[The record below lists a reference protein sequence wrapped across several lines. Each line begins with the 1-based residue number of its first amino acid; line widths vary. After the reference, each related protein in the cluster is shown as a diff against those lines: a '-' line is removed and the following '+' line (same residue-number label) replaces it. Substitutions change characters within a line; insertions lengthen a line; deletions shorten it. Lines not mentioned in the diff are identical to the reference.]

1 MTLQNLSGPIIGA
14 VIGYCT
20 NYIAVKMLFYPRNE
34 VRIGGHKLPFTPGAI
49 PKGKPRLAK
58 TVGHVVANT
67 LLTEE
72 DIRQKILSPE
82 TEEAVM
88 DKVMAE
94 LSSKIYVEMGRV
106 CSTYEEYGD
115 LKATLSDAFTDQIMD
130 SIGKIDLKHT
140 VVTEAGR
147 VIKEKVSGTML
158 AMFLSDEMLNSF
170 IQPVGAELENY
181 IALNG
186 RDFVQKEVNE
196 KIMVFEQKSILD
208 LCREMNL
215 QEEKIRDT
223 VRSIYR
229 SASADA
235 VNGVLKN
242 VDISA
247 MIEDKINDMKTEELE
262 KVVLT
267 VMKKEL
273 DTIVN
278 LGALIGLILGCL
290 NTILSYIPFH

>member
-34 VRIGGHKLPFTPGAI
+34 VKVWGHKVPFTPGAI

-58 TVGHVVANT
+58 SVGNIVANT

-72 DIRQKILSPE
+72 DIKQKILSPE
-82 TEEAVM
+82 TEEAVVDKIM
-88 DKVMAE
+88 DE
-94 LSSKIYVEMGRV
+94 LSKKIYVGMGRI
-106 CSTYEEYGD
+106 CSNYEEYGD
-115 LKATLSDAFTDQIMD
+115 LKANLSDTFTDQIME
-130 SIGKIDLKHT
+130 SIGKIDFKNT
-140 VVTEAGR
+140 IATEAGR
-147 VIKEKVSGTML
+147 IIKEKVNGTML
-158 AMFLSDEMLNSF
+158 AMFLSNEMLDSF
-170 IQPVGAELENY
+170 IQPVGIELENY
-181 IALNG
+181 IAENG

-208 LCREMNL
+208 LCEDMNV
-215 QEEKIRDT
+215 EEERIRT
-223 VRSIYR
+223 AVRSIYHK
-229 SASADA
+229 ASENA

-247 MIEDKINDMKTEELE
+247 MIEDKINEMKTEELE
-262 KVVLT
+262 KVVLA

-278 LGALIGLILGCL
+278 LGALIGFILGSL
-290 NTILSYIPFH
+290 NTIL

>member
-88 DKVMAE
+88 DKIMAE
-94 LSSKIYVEMGRV
+94 LSGKIYVEMGRV

-278 LGALIGLILGCL
+278 LGALIGLILGSL
-290 NTILSYIPFH
+290 NTIL

>member
-34 VRIGGHKLPFTPGAI
+34 VKVWGHKVPFTPGAI

-58 TVGHVVANT
+58 SVGNIVANT

-72 DIRQKILSPE
+72 DIKQKILSPE
-82 TEEAVM
+82 TEEAVVDKIM
-88 DKVMAE
+88 DE
-94 LSSKIYVEMGRV
+94 LSKKIYVGMGRI
-106 CSTYEEYGD
+106 CSNYEEYGN
-115 LKATLSDAFTDQIMD
+115 LKVNLSDTFTDQIME
-130 SIGKIDLKHT
+130 SIGKIDFKNT
-140 VVTEAGR
+140 IATEAGR
-147 VIKEKVSGTML
+147 IIKEKVNGTML
-158 AMFLSDEMLNSF
+158 AMFLSNEMLDSF
-170 IQPVGAELENY
+170 IQPVGIELENY
-181 IALNG
+181 IAENG

-196 KIMVFEQKSILD
+196 KIMVFEQKSILN
-208 LCREMNL
+208 LCEDMNV
-215 QEEKIRDT
+215 EEERIRT
-223 VRSIYR
+223 AVRSIYHK
-229 SASADA
+229 ASENA

-247 MIEDKINDMKTEELE
+247 MIEDKINEMKTEELE
-262 KVVLT
+262 KVVLA

-278 LGALIGLILGCL
+278 LGALIGFILGSL
-290 NTILSYIPFH
+290 NTIL

>member
-82 TEEAVM
+82 TEEAVI

-278 LGALIGLILGCL
+278 LGALIGFILGSL
-290 NTILSYIPFH
+290 NTIL

>member
-34 VRIGGHKLPFTPGAI
+34 VKVWGHKVPFTPGAI

-58 TVGHVVANT
+58 SVGNIVANT

-72 DIRQKILSPE
+72 DIKQKILSPE
-82 TEEAVM
+82 TEEAVVDKIM
-88 DKVMAE
+88 DE
-94 LSSKIYVEMGRV
+94 LSKKIYVGMGRI
-106 CSTYEEYGD
+106 CSNYEEYGD
-115 LKATLSDAFTDQIMD
+115 LKANLSDAFTDQIME
-130 SIGKIDLKHT
+130 SIGKIDFKNT
-140 VVTEAGR
+140 IATEAGR
-147 VIKEKVSGTML
+147 IIKEKVNGTML

-278 LGALIGLILGCL
+278 LGALIGFILGSL
-290 NTILSYIPFH
+290 NMII

>member
-34 VRIGGHKLPFTPGAI
+34 VKVWGHKVPFTPGAI

-58 TVGHVVANT
+58 SVGNIVANT

-72 DIRQKILSPE
+72 DIKQKILSPE
-82 TEEAVM
+82 TEEAVVDKIM
-88 DKVMAE
+88 DE
-94 LSSKIYVEMGRV
+94 LSKKIYVGMGRI
-106 CSTYEEYGD
+106 CSNYEEYGN
-115 LKATLSDAFTDQIMD
+115 LKANLSDTFTDQIME
-130 SIGKIDLKHT
+130 SIGKIDFKNT
-140 VVTEAGR
+140 IATEAGR
-147 VIKEKVSGTML
+147 IIKEKVNGTML
-158 AMFLSDEMLNSF
+158 AMFLSNEMLDSF
-170 IQPVGAELENY
+170 IQPVGIELENY
-181 IALNG
+181 IAENG

-196 KIMVFEQKSILD
+196 KIMVFEQKSILN
-208 LCREMNL
+208 LCEDMNV
-215 QEEKIRDT
+215 EEERIRT
-223 VRSIYR
+223 AVRSIYHK
-229 SASADA
+229 ASENA

-247 MIEDKINDMKTEELE
+247 MIEDKINEMKTEELE
-262 KVVLT
+262 KVVLA

-278 LGALIGLILGCL
+278 LGALIGFILGSL
-290 NTILSYIPFH
+290 NTIL

>member
-34 VRIGGHKLPFTPGAI
+34 VKVWGHKVPFTPGAI

-58 TVGHVVANT
+58 SVGNIVANT

-72 DIRQKILSPE
+72 DIKQKILSPE
-82 TEEAVM
+82 TEEAVVDKIM
-88 DKVMAE
+88 DE
-94 LSSKIYVEMGRV
+94 LSKKIYVGMGRI
-106 CSTYEEYGD
+106 CSNYEEYGD
-115 LKATLSDAFTDQIMD
+115 LKANLSDTFTDQIME
-130 SIGKIDLKHT
+130 SIGKIDFKNT
-140 VVTEAGR
+140 IATEAGR
-147 VIKEKVSGTML
+147 IIKEKVNGTML
-158 AMFLSDEMLNSF
+158 AMFLSNEMLDSF
-170 IQPVGAELENY
+170 IQPVGVELENY
-181 IALNG
+181 IAENG

-196 KIMVFEQKSILD
+196 KIMVFEQKSILN
-208 LCREMNL
+208 LCEDMNV
-215 QEEKIRDT
+215 EEERIRT
-223 VRSIYR
+223 AVRSIYHK
-229 SASADA
+229 ASENA

-247 MIEDKINDMKTEELE
+247 MIEDKINEMKTEELE
-262 KVVLT
+262 KVVLA

-278 LGALIGLILGCL
+278 LGALIGFILGSL
-290 NTILSYIPFH
+290 NTIL

>member
-34 VRIGGHKLPFTPGAI
+34 VKVWGHKVPFTPGAI

-58 TVGHVVANT
+58 SVGNIVANT

-72 DIRQKILSPE
+72 DIKQKILSPE
-82 TEEAVM
+82 TEEAVV
-88 DKVMAE
+88 DKIMEE
-94 LSSKIYVEMGRV
+94 LSKKIYVGMGRI
-106 CSTYEEYGD
+106 CSNYEEYGD
-115 LKATLSDAFTDQIMD
+115 LKANLSDAFTNQIME
-130 SIGKIDLKHT
+130 SIRKIDFKNT
-140 VVTEAGR
+140 IATEAGR
-147 VIKEKVSGTML
+147 IIKEKVNGTML
-158 AMFLSDEMLNSF
+158 AMFLSNEMLDSF
-170 IQPVGAELENY
+170 IQPVGVELENY
-181 IALNG
+181 IAENG

-208 LCREMNL
+208 LCEDMNV
-215 QEEKIRDT
+215 EEERIRT
-223 VRSIYR
+223 AVRSIYHK
-229 SASADA
+229 ASENA

-247 MIEDKINDMKTEELE
+247 MIEDKINEMKTEELE
-262 KVVLT
+262 KVVLA

-278 LGALIGLILGCL
+278 LGALIGFILGSL
-290 NTILSYIPFH
+290 NTIL

>member
-34 VRIGGHKLPFTPGAI
+34 VKVWGHKVPFTPGAI

-58 TVGHVVANT
+58 SVGNIVANT

-72 DIRQKILSPE
+72 DIKQKILSPE
-82 TEEAVM
+82 TEEAVVDKIM
-88 DKVMAE
+88 DE
-94 LSSKIYVEMGRV
+94 LSKKIYVGMGRI
-106 CSTYEEYGD
+106 CSNYEEYGN
-115 LKATLSDAFTDQIMD
+115 LKANLSDAFTDQIME
-130 SIGKIDLKHT
+130 SIGKIDFKNT
-140 VVTEAGR
+140 IATEAGR
-147 VIKEKVSGTML
+147 IIKEKVNGTML
-158 AMFLSDEMLNSF
+158 AMFLSDEMLDSF
-170 IQPVGAELENY
+170 IQPVGIELENY
-181 IALNG
+181 IAENG
-186 RDFVQKEVNE
+186 KDFVQKEVNE

-208 LCREMNL
+208 LCEDMNV
-215 QEEKIRDT
+215 EEERIRT
-223 VRSIYR
+223 AVRSIYHK
-229 SASADA
+229 ASENA

-247 MIEDKINDMKTEELE
+247 MIEDKINEMKTEELE
-262 KVVLT
+262 KVVLA

-278 LGALIGLILGCL
+278 LGALIGFILGSL
-290 NTILSYIPFH
+290 NTIL

>member
-1 MTLQNLSGPIIGA
+1 MTLQNLTGPIIGSI
-14 VIGYCT
+14 IGYFT

-34 VRIGGHKLPFTPGAI
+34 VRICGHKVPFTPGAI

-72 DIRQKILSPE
+72 DIRQRILSPE

-94 LSSKIYVEMGRV
+94 LSNKIYVEMGRV
-106 CSTYEEYGD
+106 CANFEEYGA
-115 LKATLSDAFTDQIMD
+115 LKRNLSDTFTDQIMD
-130 SIGKIDLKHT
+130 SIGKIDLKNT

-147 VIKEKVSGTML
+147 VIKEKVNGTML

-170 IQPVGAELENY
+170 IQPVGVELENY
-181 IALNG
+181 IAENG

-208 LCREMNL
+208 LCSEMNVA
-215 QEEKIRDT
+215 EEKIRNA

-229 SASADA
+229 STSADA

-242 VDISA
+242 MAISA
-247 MIEDKINDMKTEELE
+247 MIEDKINDMKTEDLE
-262 KVVLT
+262 KMVLT

-278 LGALIGLILGCL
+278 LGALIGFIMGSL
-290 NTILSYIPFH
+290 NMII

>member
-34 VRIGGHKLPFTPGAI
+34 VKVCGHKVPFTPGAI

-58 TVGHVVANT
+58 TVGSVVANT

-72 DIRQKILSPE
+72 DIKQRILSSE
-82 TEEAVM
+82 TEEAVVDKIM
-88 DKVMAE
+88 DE
-94 LSSKIYVEMGRV
+94 LSKKIYVGMGRI
-106 CSTYEEYGD
+106 CSNYEEYGN
-115 LKATLSDAFTDQIMD
+115 LKANLSDTFTNQIME
-130 SIGKIDLKHT
+130 SIGKIDFKNT
-140 VVTEAGR
+140 IATEAGR
-147 VIKEKVSGTML
+147 IIKEKVNGTML
-158 AMFLSDEMLNSF
+158 AMFLSDEMLDSF
-170 IQPVGAELENY
+170 IQPVGVELENY
-181 IALNG
+181 IAENG

-196 KIMVFEQKSILD
+196 KIMVFEQKSILG
-208 LCREMNL
+208 LCEEMNV
-215 QEEKIRDT
+215 EEERIRNA

-229 SASADA
+229 SASENA

-267 VMKKEL
+267 VLKKEL

-278 LGALIGLILGCL
+278 LGALIGFILGSL
-290 NTILSYIPFH
+290 NTVL

>member
-82 TEEAVM
+82 TEEAVI

-181 IALNG
+181 ITLNG

-278 LGALIGLILGCL
+278 LGALIGLILGSL
-290 NTILSYIPFH
+290 NTIL

>member
-82 TEEAVM
+82 TEEAII

-278 LGALIGLILGCL
+278 LGALIGLILGSL
-290 NTILSYIPFH
+290 NTIL